1 MLLRLL
7 ESFLWENFTSISE
20 NRQNRKWRIK
30 RESGPINHR
39 KTMDRNDS
47 SDAEEILNAYLH
59 SYDGP
64 QIQLWACY
72 AAKRAGTG
80 QD

>member
-1 MLLRLL
+1 
-7 ESFLWENFTSISE
+7 
-20 NRQNRKWRIK
+20 
-30 RESGPINHR
+30 
-39 KTMDRNDS
+39 MDRNDS
-47 SDAEEILNAYLH
+47 SDAEDILNVYLH

-72 AAKRAGTG
+72 SAKRAGTG

>member
-1 MLLRLL
+1 
-7 ESFLWENFTSISE
+7 
-20 NRQNRKWRIK
+20 
-30 RESGPINHR
+30 
-39 KTMDRNDS
+39 MDRNES
-47 SDAEEILNAYLH
+47 LDAEKIFNAYLH

-72 AAKRAGTG
+72 WVKRAGIG

>member
-1 MLLRLL
+1 
-7 ESFLWENFTSISE
+7 
-20 NRQNRKWRIK
+20 
-30 RESGPINHR
+30 
-39 KTMDRNDS
+39 MDRNDS
-47 SDAEEILNAYLH
+47 SDAEEILNVYLN

>member
-1 MLLRLL
+1 
-7 ESFLWENFTSISE
+7 
-20 NRQNRKWRIK
+20 
-30 RESGPINHR
+30 
-39 KTMDRNDS
+39 MDRHDS
-47 SDAEEILNAYLH
+47 SDAEDILNVYLH

-64 QIQLWACY
+64 RVQLWAWY

>member
-1 MLLRLL
+1 
-7 ESFLWENFTSISE
+7 
-20 NRQNRKWRIK
+20 
-30 RESGPINHR
+30 
-39 KTMDRNDS
+39 MDRNDS

-72 AAKRAGTG
+72 SAKRAGTG
-80 QD
+80 QDLTKQRSEETNWIDVRGQLGLMFISRY